1 MAMNGNHSSH
11 SVQLF
16 DSQMTRAT
24 RVAGY
29 VRDGLESGGNVLM
42 VATPTNWR
50 STAAILEHNGVSID
64 GLVAS
69 GRLTVLDAAQTLAQF
84 MAGNTPDAAKL
95 EAVVGSLV
103 ARLAEQPGRLH
114 IYGEMVDVLAEAG
127 NYRGAHRLESL
138 WNSLAAKTA
147 FDLFCG
153 YTSAHFG
160 DQRTARALKA
170 ICETHHCVHTG
181 HADDLGTFLVAQSA
195 NAAEDPGLPWRFT
208 TSS

>member
-1 MAMNGNHSSH
+1 MNAPFQH

-16 DSQMTRAT
+16 DSQMSRAA
-24 RVAGY
+24 RIAGY
-29 VRDGLESGGNVLM
+29 VRDGLEAGGNVLI

-64 GLVAS
+64 ALVAQ

-84 MAGNTPDAAKL
+84 MSGNTPDAAKL
-95 EAVVGSLV
+95 ESVVGSLV
-103 ARLAEQPGRLH
+103 GRLAQQPGRLH

-127 NYRGAHRLESL
+127 NYRGAHRLEEL
-138 WNSLAAKTA
+138 WNSLAEKTA

-160 DQRTARALKA
+160 DQRTAQALKA
-170 ICETHHCVHTG
+170 ICETHQHVHTG
-181 HADDLGTFLVAQSA
+181 GKGELGTFLVAQSA
-195 NAAEDPGLPWRFT
+195 NAPEDPSLPWRFT
-208 TSS
+208 PSS

>member
-1 MAMNGNHSSH
+1 MSVPSTH

-16 DSQMTRAT
+16 DSQLSRAT
-24 RVAGY
+24 RIAGY
-29 VRDGLESGGNVLM
+29 VREGLERGGNVLV

-50 STAAILEHNGVSID
+50 ATAAILEHNGVSID
-64 GLVAS
+64 ALVAT

-84 MAGNTPDAAKL
+84 MSGNTPDAAKL
-95 EAVVGSLV
+95 ESVVGSLV
-103 ARLAEQPGRLH
+103 ARLAQQPGRLH

-127 NYRGAHRLESL
+127 NYRGAHRLEEL
-138 WNSLAAKTA
+138 WNGLASKTA

-170 ICETHHCVHTG
+170 ICASHNCVHA
-181 HADDLGTFLVAQSA
+181 HEADDLGTFLVSQSA
-195 NAAEDPGLPWRFT
+195 NAPEDPGLPWRFSP
-208 TSS
+208 SS